1 MWPRL
6 LRHAPLAAL
15 LAVAPA
21 CSESGSAPQVQ
32 LFTTACEGLQPLDG
46 VTHLRLR
53 VTGEGL
59 ATPIERITPVDL
71 RPEDIPEIP
80 PGAQRVLEVRAYSGE
95 PSSAGSVISVGRS
108 NPFTMPEVGA
118 PADPVRVTLYRV
130 NTFVPMARP
139 EDPRT
144 CLELTE
150 PRAGHTATL
159 LPDGRVVL
167 AGGFRLTDTGQAQT
181 LDSIEILD
189 PRERTVTFLPNPG
202 GGGAARRAYHSASLM
217 LDGRVALLGGETLD
231 PVDGHLTVLGTAAV
245 FDPLTQRAQLFN
257 LGRARSRHSAAVD
270 VAGRVLMVGGIGVD
284 SALLADPEGVEPAA
298 GRTFPVPVAVPRIG
312 ASLLPFQDSQRI
324 AVVGGSNGSEVFK
337 DVLTF
342 SFNGVT
348 FVPGN
353 VTVMLRQGRRNAV
366 TTPFG
371 DGKRLLVMG
380 GYSSAETPDD
390 NARPVGASE
399 LLDLQSDA
407 PTILQ
412 GPTIVG
418 RGDLCAVAL
427 PGGRIFTAG
436 GRRQDGQGVLTSS
449 GSVELITPTEGLT
462 GGVLGMTPVP
472 PARYLHTC
480 TPLADGSVLV
490 SGGVNADGRTTQ
502 VASGTYVF
510 MPVPRD

>member
-21 CSESGSAPQVQ
+21 CGDSGSAPQVQ

-53 VTGEGL
+53 ITGEGL
-59 ATPIERITPVDL
+59 VTPIERITPVDL
-71 RPEDIPEIP
+71 RPEDIPAIP

-108 NPFTMPEVGA
+108 YPFTMPEVGA
-118 PADPVRVTLYRV
+118 PTEPVRVALYRV
-130 NTFVPMARP
+130 NTFVPMARAD
-139 EDPRT
+139 DPRT

-167 AGGFRLTDTGQAQT
+167 AGGVRLSDTGQPQT

-189 PRERTVTFLPNPG
+189 PKERTLTYLPDPG
-202 GGGAARRAYHSASLM
+202 GSGAARRASHTASLM

-231 PVDGHLTVLGTAAV
+231 PVDGHLTILGTVAV
-245 FDPLTQRAQLFN
+245 FDPLTQRAQQFN
-257 LGRARSRHSAAVD
+257 LGRARSRHASAVD
-270 VAGRVLMVGGIGVD
+270 VAGRILLMGGIGAD
-284 SALLADPEGVEPAA
+284 SGLLADPEGVEPAA
-298 GRTFPVPVAVPRIG
+298 GRTFPVPVAVPRMG
-312 ASLLPFQDSQRI
+312 ASLVPFQESQRI

-353 VTVMLRQGRRNAV
+353 ITVTLRQGRRNAV
-366 TTPFG
+366 TTPYG
-371 DGKRLLVMG
+371 DGRRLLVMG
-380 GYSSAETPDD
+380 GYSSAGDPDD
-390 NARPVGASE
+390 NARPVAASE
-399 LLDLQSDA
+399 LLELQSDA
-407 PTILQ
+407 PTIAQ
-412 GPTIVG
+412 GPSIVG
-418 RGDLCAVAL
+418 RGELCAVAL
-427 PGGRIFTAG
+427 PGGRVFTAG
-436 GRRQDGQGVLTSS
+436 GRRQDGQGFLASS
-449 GSVELITPTEGLT
+449 GSAELITPTEGLT

-472 PARYLHTC
+472 FARYLHTC
-480 TPLADGSVLV
+480 TPLQDGSVLV
-490 SGGVNADGRTTQ
+490 SGGVSSDGRSTQ
-502 VASGTYVF
+502 LALGTYVF
-510 MPVPRD
+510 MPVPQD

>member
-21 CSESGSAPQVQ
+21 CSESGFAPQVQ
-32 LFTTACEGLQPLDG
+32 LLTTACEGLQPLDG

-71 RPEDIPEIP
+71 RPEDVPEIS

-108 NPFTMPEVGA
+108 YPFTMPAVGA
-118 PADPVRVTLYRV
+118 PTEPVRVTLYRV
-130 NTFVPMARP
+130 NTFVPLERADQP
-139 EDPRT
+139 GT

-167 AGGFRLTDTGQAQT
+167 AGGFRVTDTGQPET
-181 LDSIEILD
+181 LQSIEILD
-189 PRERTVTFLPNPG
+189 PRERRVTYLPDPG
-202 GGGAARRAYHSASLM
+202 GLGAVRRAFHTASLM
-217 LDGRVALLGGETLD
+217 LDGRVALVGGETVD
-231 PVDGHLTVLGTAAV
+231 PQDGHLTILGTGVV
-245 FDPLTQRAQLFN
+245 FDPATERVQQFN
-257 LGRARSRHSAAVD
+257 LGRARSRHAAAID
-270 VAGRVLMVGGIGVD
+270 IAGRILTVGGIGAD
-284 SALLADPEGVEPAA
+284 SLLLPDPEGVEPAA
-298 GRTFPVPVAVPRIG
+298 GRTFPVPIAVPRMG
-312 ASLLPFQDSQRI
+312 ASLIPFQESQRI
-324 AVVGGSNGSEVFK
+324 AVVGGSDGVEVSR

-353 VTVMLRQGRRNAV
+353 ITVMLRQGRRDAV
-366 TTPFG
+366 TTPYG
-371 DGKRLLVMG
+371 DGKRLLVVG
-380 GYSSAETPDD
+380 GYSSAGTPDD
-390 NARPVGASE
+390 SARPVGASE

-407 PTILQ
+407 PTISQ

-418 RGDLCAVAL
+418 RGELCAVTL
-427 PGGRIFTAG
+427 PGGRVLTAG
-436 GRRQDGQGVLTSS
+436 GRRQNGEGFLASS
-449 GSVELITPTEGLT
+449 GSVELITPTDGLT
-462 GGVLGMTPVP
+462 GGVLGMSSVQ

-480 TPLADGSVLV
+480 TPLPDGSVLV
-490 SGGVNADGRTTQ
+490 SGGVDSDGRGMRP
-502 VASGTYVF
+502 ASGTYLF
-510 MPVPRD
+510 MPVPKD